1 MWRSITIGF
10 HSHAVPPGATQ
21 AVHGADYRVR
31 AVFSAHTSSV
41 PDGKARV
48 GRAEESFVAS
58 PSQGM
63 GECSWVGK
71 WHASSRSTLSVQ
83 QV

>member
-1 MWRSITIGF
+1 MRRSITIGF
-10 HSHAVPPGATQ
+10 HSHAVPPGAAQ

-31 AVFSAHTSSV
+31 AVFSAHASSV
-41 PDGKARV
+41 PDGEARV
-48 GRAEESFVAS
+48 GRAEKSFVAP
-58 PSQGM
+58 PSQRM

-71 WHASSRSTLSVQ
+71 WYASSRSTLSVQ